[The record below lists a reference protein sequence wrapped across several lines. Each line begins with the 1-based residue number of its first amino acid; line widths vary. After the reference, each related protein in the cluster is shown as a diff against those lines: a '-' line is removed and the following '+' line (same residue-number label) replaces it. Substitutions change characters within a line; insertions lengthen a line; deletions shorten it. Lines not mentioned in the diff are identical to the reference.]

1 MTAAHSCH
9 GGNWSRNCN
18 ILVLCRKAHCRL
30 VCPAGPGHWDEDR
43 MVSSPDGGSASD
55 SGDLYQ
61 TKPYLCSPQ
70 QPSKSQALMG
80 ATQQTIKEEEGRLHL
95 PKRVAVMPGG
105 PAEVLPKVSTS
116 RFSSEYCQGS
126 LPQTMLCPGL
136 DPVTSPVPSPLPL
149 SKLSSRGPEHLH
161 KLKDRHHTDL
171 PPLSLPLHHPL
182 GQPAMCSAPPSPTSV
197 YSSHSYPRPYLDK
210 HAAFSLTG
218 YSLEHLYDPENLRG
232 YCASAPNDPS
242 YDISPHLRVPTE
254 QTPGHKGASVII
266 TNGS

>member
-1 MTAAHSCH
+1 
-9 GGNWSRNCN
+9 
-18 ILVLCRKAHCRL
+18 
-30 VCPAGPGHWDEDR
+30 

-61 TKPYLCSPQ
+61 AKPYLCSPQ
-70 QPSKSQALMG
+70 QPGKSQTLTG
-80 ATQQTIKEEEGRLHL
+80 APQQTIKEEEGRLHL
-95 PKRVAVMPGG
+95 RESRGG

-136 DPVTSPVPSPLPL
+136 DQVTSLVPSPLPL
-149 SKLSSRGPEHLH
+149 SKLSSRGSEHLH
-161 KLKDRHHTDL
+161 ELKDHHHHHTDL

-182 GQPAMCSAPPSPTSV
+182 GRPATCSASPSPTSV
-197 YSSHSYPRPYLDK
+197 LYSSHSYPRPYLDK
-210 HAAFSLTG
+210 HAAFSLSG

-232 YCASAPNDPS
+232 YCASAANDPN
-242 YDISPHLRVPTE
+242 YDISPHLRAPTE

>member
-1 MTAAHSCH
+1 
-9 GGNWSRNCN
+9 
-18 ILVLCRKAHCRL
+18 
-30 VCPAGPGHWDEDR
+30 

-70 QPSKSQALMG
+70 QASKSQTLMG

-95 PKRVAVMPGG
+95 QKSAAVV

-126 LPQTMLCPGL
+126 LPQTMLCPAL
-136 DPVTSPVPSPLPL
+136 DQVTSPVPSPLPL
-149 SKLSSRGPEHLH
+149 SKLSTRGSEHLH
-161 KLKDRHHTDL
+161 KLKDHHHTDL

-182 GQPAMCSAPPSPTSV
+182 GRPATCHSASPSPTSV
-197 YSSHSYPRPYLDK
+197 LYSSHSYPRPYLDK

-232 YCASAPNDPS
+232 YSNDPS
-242 YDISPHLRVPTE
+242 HDISPHLRVPTE